1 MLTGVGG
8 EVTLDKESG
17 ACLDVLLQHGAGPL
31 ENIFGADRRVR
42 RGCLL
47 LE

>member
-1 MLTGVGG
+1 MLAGVGG
-8 EVTLDKESG
+8 EVTLYKKSG
-17 ACLDVLLQHGAGPL
+17 AGLYVLLQHGAGPL